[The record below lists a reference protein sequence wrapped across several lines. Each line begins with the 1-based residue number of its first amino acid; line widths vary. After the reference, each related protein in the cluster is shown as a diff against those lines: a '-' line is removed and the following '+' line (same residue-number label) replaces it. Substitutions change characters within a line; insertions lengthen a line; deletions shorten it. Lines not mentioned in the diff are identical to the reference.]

1 MPARLQEKL
10 KLLLRKAGLKPVL
23 VGLYKAFIRP
33 ARIRRYL
40 DSHEVRKLQI
50 GSGPNLLP
58 GWLNTDIRLGLKNR
72 GGSYAFLDATKRF
85 PFQDE
90 TFDYLFCEH
99 LIEHMGYGKARGMLR
114 ECLRVLKPGGKI
126 RISTP
131 DLHFLIELYSPEKTE
146 LQKRYIARAV
156 SKSLPEIGIK
166 EDVFVINN
174 FFRAW
179 GHEFIYDYKVL
190 KGTLESA
197 GFVGVERQEV
207 GASRDPNFSA
217 LESHGGVIG
226 AEFNR
231 LETLVVEGRKPD

>member
-1 MPARLQEKL
+1 MPAMMQEKL
-10 KLLLRKAGLKPVL
+10 KLFLRKVGLKPVF
-23 VGLYKAFIRP
+23 VALYKAFIRP
-33 ARIRRYL
+33 AKIRRYL
-40 DSHEVRKLQI
+40 ESHEVLKLQI
-50 GSGPNLLP
+50 GSGPNLLM
-58 GWLNTDIRLGLKNR
+58 GWLNTDIRLGLR
-72 GGSYAFLDATKRF
+72 SGGGSYVFLDATKRL

-90 TFDYLFCEH
+90 TFDYVFCEH
-99 LIEHMGYGKARGMLR
+99 LIEHMGYGEARGMLR

-131 DLHFLIELYSPEKTE
+131 DMRFLMELYNPEKTE
-146 LQKRYIARAV
+146 LQKRYIIRAV
-156 SKSLPEIGIK
+156 SKSLPEIGIH

-207 GASRDPNFSA
+207 GESGDRNFSG

-226 AEFNR
+226 DEFNR
-231 LETLVVEGRKPD
+231 LETLVVEGQKPD